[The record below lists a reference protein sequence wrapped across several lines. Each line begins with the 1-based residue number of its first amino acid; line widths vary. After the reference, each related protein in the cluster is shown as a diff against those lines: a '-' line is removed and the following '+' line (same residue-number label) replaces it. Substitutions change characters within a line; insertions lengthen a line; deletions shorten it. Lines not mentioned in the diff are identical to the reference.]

1 MNRMPPLLATT
12 IAGSLPKPAWL
23 AEPEKLWAPWKLEG
37 RALEEGKRDAVRLA
51 LLMQEKAGIDIVTDG
66 EQTRRHFV
74 NGYMETLGGIDFKN
88 LKTVR
93 IRNRYDANV
102 PRVVGE
108 VTRPAPVHSDDVRFL
123 RSATERKIKFTL
135 PGPMTMVDTL
145 FDEHYG
151 SRERLAM
158 AFAAILNQEA
168 RELEALG
175 VDTIQ
180 FDEPAFNVYFDEVRD
195 WGVAALERARQGLKC
210 KTAVHICYGYG
221 IEANIV
227 WKKTLGNEWR
237 QYEQTFPLLA
247 KSSIDQVSLECA
259 NSHVPIELTALL
271 QGKDVLVGA
280 IDVANTRV
288 ESPEDVAKVIRSALR
303 FVPKERL
310 FPCTNCGMVPLHRD
324 VAAGKLAALGAG
336 AALVRR
342 ELV

>member
-1 MNRMPPLLATT
+1 MLPLLPTT
-12 IAGSLPKPAWL
+12 IAGSLPKPSWL

-37 RALEEGKRDAVRLA
+37 AVLAEGKRDAVRLVLA
-51 LLMQEKAGIDIVTDG
+51 MQEKAGIDIVTDG

-74 NGYMETLGGIDFKN
+74 NGYMEKLAGIDFKN

-102 PRVVGE
+102 PRVIGPVS
-108 VTRPAPVHSDDVRFL
+108 RPAPVHSDDVRFL
-123 RSATERKIKFTL
+123 RAATESAIKFTL

-145 FDEHYG
+145 YDEYYG
-151 SRERLAM
+151 SREKLAF

-168 RELEALG
+168 RELAALG
-175 VDTIQ
+175 ADVIQ

-195 WGVAALERARQGLKC
+195 WGVAALEKAREGVTA

-221 IEANIV
+221 IEANNA

-247 KSSIDQVSLECA
+247 ASTIDQVSLECA
-259 NSHVPIELTALL
+259 NSHVPIDLIALL
-271 QGKDVLVGA
+271 RGKDVLVGC
-280 IDVANTRV
+280 IDVATRRI
-288 ESPEDVAKVIRSALR
+288 ESPEDVAKVIREALKH
-303 FVPKERL
+303 VPPARL
-310 FPCTNCGMVPLHRD
+310 YPCTNCGMVPLARE

-336 AALVRR
+336 AALVRA